1 MLKNI
6 LPSGPLQPYVRHFVI
21 AENKAGM
28 TYNFRRQGWSS
39 GIDKWTVCMEQLTCT
54 YNDKAGQEILA
65 EAIPAL

>member
-1 MLKNI
+1 
-6 LPSGPLQPYVRHFVI
+6 
-21 AENKAGM
+21 M